1 MQLPAS
7 ASIAQMPE
15 LLPLLDR
22 AVAETGSGE
31 LVIDAAAVQELD
43 SATVSLLLQ
52 ARRRLEK
59 AGGRMVVHN
68 APPKL
73 RELAQL
79 YGVTELLSLQDAGN
93 GH

>member
-22 AVAETGSGE
+22 AVAQAGAGE
-31 LVIDAAAVQELD
+31 LVIDASALQELD
-43 SATVSLLLQ
+43 SSTLSLLLQ
-52 ARRRLEK
+52 ARRRVK
-59 AGGRMVVHN
+59 QAGGSMVVRG

-73 RELAQL
+73 LELARL
-79 YGVTELLSLQDAGN
+79 YGVNELLSLEPSAGA
-93 GH
+93 H

>member
-22 AVAETGSGE
+22 AVAEAGSGE

-52 ARRRLEK
+52 ARRQLQR
-59 AGGRMVVHN
+59 AGGHMVVRN

-79 YGVTELLSLQDAGN
+79 YGVTELLSLQDGTAG
-93 GH
+93 H